1 MDIAFAHTLHIAM
14 TEGATGRPTSADTD
28 QDVTPK
34 TCICTTHRHILD
46 TPASEG
52 FIFLVLYFLIIMVDV
67 FHVLITHGTVDI
79 PRVHEG
85 LYNRGLQD
93 DVVGGYTYV
102 IG

>member
-1 MDIAFAHTLHIAM
+1 MYIAFAHTLHIAM
-14 TEGATGRPTSADTD
+14 MEGATGRPTLADAD
-28 QDVTPK
+28 QDMAPK

-52 FIFLVLYFLIIMVDV
+52 LLFLVLLLFDYYSRFIP
-67 FHVLITHGTVDI
+67 VLITHGTVDI
-79 PRVHEG
+79 PRVHGG

-93 DVVGGYTYV
+93 DTVGGYTYV